1 MDKKEIEELF
11 KKANL
16 ELESRLKNSI
26 KAVIK
31 EEFEQLVTSRLSV
44 IEDKLK
50 EIEKSQSFLSE
61 QYESFRNQVGHVLA
75 ENTQIKAENE
85 SLVARI
91 RNLEKFDKQRVKA
104 LDDLEQYGRGN
115 MVEVGGIPRQ
125 PRENCEEIILKI
137 ASKINVDL
145 KPEDI
150 EACHRISPKPDA
162 PIIVKVISRKTSVS
176 LMSKTAKANAK
187 KITIADL
194 GYEMPAPS
202 ANSTGKVYIN
212 ESLTGINKNLLR
224 LSKIKKRELDFKF
237 VWSRNGAVFMR
248 RDENA
253 PIKKIFYPEDLESLV
268 TVAEKGQSRNIFQNR

>member
-91 RNLEKFDKQRVKA
+91 RNLEKIDKQRVKA
-104 LDDLEQYGRGN
+104 LDDLEQYGRRN
-115 MVEVGGIPRQ
+115 MVE
-125 PRENCEEIILKI
+125 I

-176 LMSKTAKANAK
+176 LMSKAAKANAK

-212 ESLTGINKNLLR
+212 ESLTSVNKNLLW

-253 PIKKIFYPEDLESLV
+253 PIKKISFPEDLESLDN
-268 TVAEKGQSRNIFQNR
+268 E